1 MESTYDPPVLQR
13 PLRVWAVSEQKIG
26 TLSQCLGVGRYF
38 DPTPLEKIIVPRHG
52 LKRLLAPPIFRRSE
66 PEPDILISC
75 GYRPEKPVLKAKR
88 AFGNRPIAIHLQRPE
103 IEGYDCIFVSRH
115 DWTDELSSRSNYF
128 PMVGV
133 PHRLSPHVIEERRPS
148 ARATYSPDDSK
159 VAGVFVGGAN
169 GAYEYDQSALNSIV
183 GAVTHLQEQG
193 WRVLVST
200 SRRSSEATLEQLL
213 RLRSDRVQVWDGAL
227 PNPYLD
233 FVAAADAYLI
243 AKDSITMPCEALA
256 SGKPVYS
263 LDLTKIQGPRLE
275 KFERFHSDLQQ
286 TLRLTRPFEGSLE
299 PYDYEP
305 LNEAARLSAII
316 RDEMSLPA
324 R

>member
-1 MESTYDPPVLQR
+1 MAPPVLQR

-52 LKRLLAPPIFRRSE
+52 LKRLLAPPIFRGSE

-75 GYRPEKPVLKAKR
+75 GYRPEKTVLKAKR
-88 AFGNRPIAIHLQRPE
+88 AFGNRPVAIHLQRPE
-103 IEGYDCIFVSRH
+103 VEGYDC
-115 DWTDELSSRSNYF
+115 
-128 PMVGV
+128 
-133 PHRLSPHVIEERRPS
+133 
-148 ARATYSPDDSK
+148 
-159 VAGVFVGGAN
+159 VFVGGAN
-169 GAYEYDQSALNSIV
+169 GAYEYDQSAVNSIV
-183 GAVTHLQEQG
+183 DAVTHIQEQG

-213 RLRSDRVQVWDGAL
+213 RLRSDRVEIWDGAS

-233 FVAAADAYLI
+233 FVAAADAYVI

-256 SGKPVYS
+256 SGRPVYS
-263 LDLTKIQGPRLE
+263 LDLTKIPGPRLE
-275 KFERFHSDLQQ
+275 KFERFHDDLQK
-286 TLRLTRPFEGSLE
+286 TLQLTRRFEGHLD
-299 PYDYEP
+299 PYEYKP
-305 LNEAARLSAII
+305 LNEAARLSTVI

-324 R
+324 G